1 MTRYTP
7 GRKRTCIKPA
17 KGKPPFRQSQLPPLK
32 PLVDN
37 SIVLPGEFIV
47 TRDFEGMMR
56 RSYAFDK
63 KIYDN
68 DPRWAISKNLY
79 DSNFLYKKD
88 RQFNKIPK
96 IIHQIWIGGGL
107 PYVFKKYAETWQK
120 INPDWE
126 YKLWTDKDIAL
137 LDLPNRKLY
146 DSMTNPGPKSDL
158 LRYHLL
164 DTYGGLYVDTD
175 FECIKPFNDLTYLDF
190 FTGIAY
196 AKDMELYPGLV
207 GAIPNHPITKKII
220 QEVNKINYI
229 PESPI
234 GVLETISCY
243 FFTRVFW
250 SVVSK
255 YQEGIVTFPPD
266 YFYPFPNQRGHN
278 RRSGIEYVKDC
289 SYAVHHW
296 SVSWQK

>member
-1 MTRYTP
+1 MPRYTP
-7 GRKRTCIKPA
+7 GRKRNCIKPA
-17 KGKPPFRQSQLPPLK
+17 KGKSPLRQSQLPPLK

-37 SIVLPGEFIV
+37 SIILPGAFIV

-63 KIYDN
+63 KIYDS
-68 DPRWAISKNLY
+68 DPRWLIAKKLY
-79 DSNFLYKKD
+79 ESNFLYKKD
-88 RQFNKIPK
+88 RKFNKIPK
-96 IIHQIWIGGGL
+96 IIHQIWIGGEL

-126 YKLWTDKDIAL
+126 YKLWSDKDIAL

-164 DTYGGLYVDTD
+164 DVYGGLYVDTD

-190 FTGIAY
+190 FTSIAY
-196 AKDMELYPGLV
+196 AKNIELYPGLI
-207 GAIPNHPITKKII
+207 GAVPNHPITKKII
-220 QEVNKINYI
+220 EEVNKIRYM
-229 PESPI
+229 PESST
-234 GVLETISCY
+234 GVLETISSY

-250 SVVSK
+250 SVITK
-255 YQEGIVTFPPD
+255 YIEGVATFPPD

-278 RRSGIEYVKDC
+278 RRSGKDYIKDC